1 MWAPVCAVLGPQ
13 GAGLPGA
20 RFVTGGDKGT
30 DFSIMNRP
38 GAALGKPFFTCRSS
52 KKQQGEVVFSFPSNA
67 GGGGGGVLTRD
78 SRPSLQRQTPREPTA
93 PHGVSRHTA
102 SPPPRPPPPARF
114 PRSMCQPF
122 SHAVGERGASPRGRK
137 SGSGERGALTP
148 PGLSALWPEVPG
160 GAAGEG
166 GWQGGVAGLPCRVT
180 QPPPGALAAG
190 VARVLVG
197 SQGLQTTV
205 TLPSLIDKRRAALPC

>member
-67 GGGGGGVLTRD
+67 GGGGGGG
-78 SRPSLQRQTPREPTA
+78 SHGTA
-93 PHGVSRHTA
+93 VPPFRGKRRA
-102 SPPPRPPPPARF
+102 SPQPPTWSAATRHPRPRHVSLGACA
-114 PRSMCQPF
+114 SL
-122 SHAVGERGASPRGRK
+122 SHTL
-137 SGSGERGALTP
+137 SGSGELARGA
-148 PGLSALWPEVPG
+148 GKVEAES
-160 GAAGEG
+160 EG
-166 GWQGGVAGLPCRVT
+166 PSRPLGSLPCGPRFPGVQPGKGAGWEALRVSPAGVT
-180 QPPPGALAAG
+180 QLPPGALAAG

-197 SQGLQTTV
+197 SQGLETTV
-205 TLPSLIDKRRAALPC
+205 TLPSLIDKRRAALPR

>member
-38 GAALGKPFFTCRSS
+38 GAVLGKPFFTCRSS

-67 GGGGGGVLTRD
+67 GGGGGGG
-78 SRPSLQRQTPREPTA
+78 SHGTA
-93 PHGVSRHTA
+93 VPPFRGKRRA
-102 SPPPRPPPPARF
+102 SPQPPTWSAVTRHPCPPRPPPPARF

-122 SHAVGERGASPRGRK
+122 SHAVGERGAGPRGRK

-148 PGLSALWPEVPG
+148 PGLSALWPEVPE

-166 GWQGGVAGLPCRVT
+166 GWLGGVAGLPCRGHT
-180 QPPPGALAAG
+180 AAPGSSCCG
-190 VARVLVG
+190 GG
-197 SQGLQTTV
+197 SGFGREPGTSNDCDS
-205 TLPSLIDKRRAALPC
+205 PISNR

>member
-67 GGGGGGVLTRD
+67 GGGGGGPHTGQPSLPSEANAARAHSPPRGQPPHGIPAPGTFPSEHVPAFLTR
-78 SRPSLQRQTPREPTA
+78 
-93 PHGVSRHTA
+93 
-102 SPPPRPPPPARF
+102 
-114 PRSMCQPF
+114 C
-122 SHAVGERGASPRGRK
+122 RGA
-137 SGSGERGALTP
+137 GS
-148 PGLSALWPEVPG
+148 WPEGP
-160 GAAGEG
+160 EK
-166 GWQGGVAGLPCRVT
+166 W
-180 QPPPGALAAG
+180 
-190 VARVLVG
+190 
-197 SQGLQTTV
+197 
-205 TLPSLIDKRRAALPC
+205 KRRARGPHAPWALCPVARGSRGCSRGRGLAGRRCGSPLPGHTAAPGSSCCGGGSGFGREPGTSDDCDSPIPNR

>member
-52 KKQQGEVVFSFPSNA
+52 KKQQGEVVFSFPSN
-67 GGGGGGVLTRD
+67 GGGGGGGAHHTPQ
-78 SRPSLQRQTPREPTA
+78 PSLPSEANAARAHSPPRGQP
-93 PHGVSRHTA
+93 PHGIPA
-102 SPPPRPPPPARF
+102 PRPRHVSLGACA
-114 PRSMCQPF
+114 SL
-122 SHAVGERGASPRGRK
+122 SHTL
-137 SGSGERGALTP
+137 SGSGELARGA
-148 PGLSALWPEVPG
+148 GKVEAES
-160 GAAGEG
+160 EG
-166 GWQGGVAGLPCRVT
+166 PSRPLGSLPCGPRFPGVQPGKGAGREALRVSPAGVT
-180 QPPPGALAAG
+180 QLPPGALAAG

-205 TLPSLIDKRRAALPC
+205 TLPSLIDKRRAALPR